1 MFSYASLLLLQLAA
15 AAAATAILCVIC
27 HRDAEIDVRFW
38 LAVAVAAA
46 VLFVADQSKAQSL
59 GGADQDRH
67 KHHAGN
73 NRQPRYRQPVRQ
85 QPP

>member
-1 MFSYASLLLLQLAA
+1 MFSYPPLLLLQLAA

-46 VLFVADQSKAQSL
+46 VLFLAAQGRAQS
-59 GGADQDRH
+59 R
-67 KHHAGN
+67 AGVDSASVSFVA
-73 NRQPRYRQPVRQ
+73 PVT
-85 QPP
+85 P